1 MKLQA
6 QLGQHDVGQLSIEHL
21 DANSAS
27 AISLAPNQFGFS
39 YNQVRHLTLQ
49 PRYFL
54 LHSLHT
60 LHTAV
65 VYCYLLRHAQTAGA
79 LGLCSVSVHE

>member
-1 MKLQA
+1 MPAGHHYTFQTHLTNQTGTAFAVGSISHERDVMLRGHLPVGPVTMKLQA

-39 YNQVRHLTLQ
+39 YNQVR
-49 PRYFL
+49 
-54 LHSLHT
+54 
-60 LHTAV
+60 
-65 VYCYLLRHAQTAGA
+65 
-79 LGLCSVSVHE
+79 